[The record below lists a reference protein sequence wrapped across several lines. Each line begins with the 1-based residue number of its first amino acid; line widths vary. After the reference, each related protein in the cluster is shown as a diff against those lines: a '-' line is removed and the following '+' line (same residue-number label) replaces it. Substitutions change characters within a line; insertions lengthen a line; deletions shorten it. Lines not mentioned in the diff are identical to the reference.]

1 MHYPLNK
8 DENVQSNSSGYREIE
23 HTADWEI
30 EVWSPDI
37 KGLLYQAACAMYTL
51 ADVKLA
57 ATQKQSRTLEI
68 TAKDNEEL
76 LVSFLS
82 ELLYLA
88 EDEQLGFDRIS
99 LSLNED
105 TLTAELTCTP
115 IKSISKEIKAV
126 TYHNL
131 NIIDTSKGF
140 TTRIV
145 FDV

>member
-68 TAKDNEEL
+68 TAKDNEE
-76 LVSFLS
+76 
-82 ELLYLA
+82 
-88 EDEQLGFDRIS
+88 QLGFDRIS